1 MLLRYPF
8 SVVLFQFLFE
18 GANLA
23 TNPKEQKSRGKSLT
37 PMRIFIVIFLSKS
50 MKHQRLLEAGR
61 VYKNSNLSIIT
72 CLN

>member
-23 TNPKEQKSRGKSLT
+23 TNPKEQNSREKKLDSNED
-37 PMRIFIVIFLSKS
+37 F
-50 MKHQRLLEAGR
+50 
-61 VYKNSNLSIIT
+61 NCNLSIKKYETSEIAQSRKSI
-72 CLN
+72 